1 MQRFDAA
8 DTRSLIEAKLI
19 SSEDGLRMVTYANRT
34 RMKVSFDSFFYDP
47 NLDSKYP
54 NALPNIT

>member
-34 RMKVSFDSFFYDP
+34 RMKVSFDSSFYDP